1 MRKNAARGRTTTLA
15 RQLNVDAGP
24 VLPINCMV
32 NSPAASTDTVTD
44 RAVLPSV
51 SASATQVVGISQN
64 DTTSEA
70 PETYSTTDNTFIE
83 PHSTA
88 TVDSEPPVHPRA
100 IRRGLRSSLNL
111 NANFEISVNLVPIIT
126 SRLLPGNPPKL
137 PLNESL
143 LQRLKPQ
150 SPPKRIQQSP
160 DQVIRTAAAEVSQR
174 SNNNWSMKLKQ
185 RRRD

>member
-1 MRKNAARGRTTTLA
+1 MQQSFPLLGQCVDDWPLMSLFQFKIEDMRKNAARGRTTTLA

-32 NSPAASTDTVTD
+32 NSPAASTNAVTD
-44 RAVLPSV
+44 GVVLLSL

-70 PETYSTTDNTFIE
+70 PETYSTTENTFIE

-100 IRRGLRSSLNL
+100 IGGAFGAASTST
-111 NANFEISVNLVPIIT
+111 PT
-126 SRLLPGNPPKL
+126 SR
-137 PLNESL
+137 S
-143 LQRLKPQ
+143 R
-150 SPPKRIQQSP
+150 
-160 DQVIRTAAAEVSQR
+160 
-174 SNNNWSMKLKQ
+174 
-185 RRRD
+185 